1 MLDRLA
7 EAQVALEI
15 QPPALLIV
23 GETTRYAE
31 RYSWFAP
38 SKIERFGDGLVE
50 VVDRGLV
57 GANRLPECRLELLT
71 TSERVRLVVH
81 DDGRGRGGAAEGSGI
96 RGMRE
101 RAVLI
106 GATLRLGASPL
117 GGARVTLELPP
128 T

>member
-1 MLDRLA
+1 M
-7 EAQVALEI
+7 
-15 QPPALLIV
+15 
-23 GETTRYAE
+23 
-31 RYSWFAP
+31 
-38 SKIERFGDGLVE
+38 
-50 VVDRGLV
+50 
-57 GANRLPECRLELLT
+57 RLELVGGRPTL
-71 TSERVRLVVH
+71 EID
-81 DDGRGRGGAAEGSGI
+81 DDGRGLPARRREGGGV